1 MQAKQ
6 KDFYYI
12 PASFIF
18 SSVLNT
24 LGNMHFNFFLELP
37 LKKATQY

>member
-18 SSVLNT
+18 PSVFNT
-24 LGNMHFNFFLELP
+24 LGNMDFNFFLELP
-37 LKKATQY
+37 FKKATQY